1 MHKALLVGGGA
12 REHAIA
18 KRLCESS
25 ELISAMKHKNPGI
38 MRLAKK
44 VLFESDTN
52 AEKIAEFAA
61 AEKPDFAFVGPD
73 AALGA
78 GVADAIEAKGIPC
91 VGASQKAAMLETNK
105 LFCRQFLKDNGINCN
120 PDFFAF
126 DDAQEAVGFLK
137 GMEKAVVKPLGLTG
151 GKGVKVM
158 GTQVPKQEALDYA
171 AMLVKKDGM
180 VLVEECLEGEEFS
193 LQAFVSGE
201 SVVEMPLVQDHK
213 RAFEND
219 KGPNCYSED
228 TEILTESGWKTF
240 DKIGK
245 ETKVAI
251 YQPRFRRIRF
261 EKPKEVYW
269 KKYTGEMVSLKHREI
284 DLLVTPNHRML
295 IKPRRSVGKF
305 RVIEAKDLKGEFFIP
320 QTGVWIGTTKKN
332 IIIPKLRNK
341 YGPRKK
347 SIKIPFETWAE
358 VLGLFL
364 SEGYTA
370 RDRVYIC
377 QSKTSK
383 HYNDMKKVLEKLPF
397 KVTYRK
403 DRFRIN
409 SVQLASFLKCF
420 GRAREKFIPDYIKN
434 AKRNIIEIF
443 LQTFLK
449 GDGNIHRGQ
458 MRFCSSSKK
467 MIDDIQELLLKTGRV
482 GIITRDKRTTMLS
495 PINHKTYVARPMYA
509 IEVKKRN
516 KTSIRKNH
524 IRTVEY
530 NGFIG
535 CVTVSTGF
543 VIIRRNN
550 RVAIC
555 GNTGGMGS

>member
-193 LQAFVSGE
+193 LQAFVSGDI
-201 SVVEMPLVQDHK
+201 VIEMPLVQDHK

-219 KGPNCYSED
+219 
-228 TEILTESGWKTF
+228 
-240 DKIGK
+240 
-245 ETKVAI
+245 
-251 YQPRFRRIRF
+251 
-261 EKPKEVYW
+261 
-269 KKYTGEMVSLKHREI
+269 
-284 DLLVTPNHRML
+284 
-295 IKPRRSVGKF
+295 
-305 RVIEAKDLKGEFFIP
+305 
-320 QTGVWIGTTKKN
+320 
-332 IIIPKLRNK
+332 
-341 YGPRKK
+341 
-347 SIKIPFETWAE
+347 
-358 VLGLFL
+358 LG
-364 SEGYTA
+364 A
-370 RDRVYIC
+370 
-377 QSKTSK
+377 
-383 HYNDMKKVLEKLPF
+383 
-397 KVTYRK
+397 
-403 DRFRIN
+403 
-409 SVQLASFLKCF
+409 
-420 GRAREKFIPDYIKN
+420 
-434 AKRNIIEIF
+434 
-443 LQTFLK
+443 
-449 GDGNIHRGQ
+449 
-458 MRFCSSSKK
+458 
-467 MIDDIQELLLKTGRV
+467 
-482 GIITRDKRTTMLS
+482 
-495 PINHKTYVARPMYA
+495 
-509 IEVKKRN
+509 
-516 KTSIRKNH
+516 
-524 IRTVEY
+524 
-530 NGFIG
+530 
-535 CVTVSTGF
+535 
-543 VIIRRNN
+543 
-550 RVAIC
+550 
-555 GNTGGMGS
+555 NTGGMGSYSDANHLLPFVSLEEKNQALEAMRQTMRAVKKSGVEYKGILYGQFMLTRKGPKLVEYNARFADPESMNVLSLLQSDFTELCWKIIDGTLSQKHASFEKKATVVKYAVPEGYPDNPLKGAEIMVDEGKINSLGGEVFYASVSEENGRLSLGGSRAIAVLGKGGSIGEAEGIAQKAIETVKGKIFYRKDIGTKELIEKRIGHMRTIKG

>member
-25 ELISAMKHKNPGI
+25 ELISVMKHKNPGI

-193 LQAFVSGE
+193 LQAFVSGD
-201 SVVEMPLVQDHK
+201 SVVEMPLAQDHK

-219 KGPNCYSED
+219 
-228 TEILTESGWKTF
+228 
-240 DKIGK
+240 
-245 ETKVAI
+245 
-251 YQPRFRRIRF
+251 
-261 EKPKEVYW
+261 
-269 KKYTGEMVSLKHREI
+269 TGGM
-284 DLLVTPNHRML
+284 
-295 IKPRRSVGKF
+295 
-305 RVIEAKDLKGEFFIP
+305 
-320 QTGVWIGTTKKN
+320 
-332 IIIPKLRNK
+332 
-341 YGPRKK
+341 
-347 SIKIPFETWAE
+347 
-358 VLGLFL
+358 
-364 SEGYTA
+364 
-370 RDRVYIC
+370 
-377 QSKTSK
+377 
-383 HYNDMKKVLEKLPF
+383 
-397 KVTYRK
+397 
-403 DRFRIN
+403 
-409 SVQLASFLKCF
+409 
-420 GRAREKFIPDYIKN
+420 
-434 AKRNIIEIF
+434 
-443 LQTFLK
+443 
-449 GDGNIHRGQ
+449 
-458 MRFCSSSKK
+458 
-467 MIDDIQELLLKTGRV
+467 
-482 GIITRDKRTTMLS
+482 
-495 PINHKTYVARPMYA
+495 
-509 IEVKKRN
+509 
-516 KTSIRKNH
+516 
-524 IRTVEY
+524 
-530 NGFIG
+530 
-535 CVTVSTGF
+535 
-543 VIIRRNN
+543 
-550 RVAIC
+550 
-555 GNTGGMGS
+555 TGGMGSYSDANHLLPFVSLEEKNQALEAMRQTMR